1 MEQQKF
7 KYKGKELI
15 KPLSDLSVLIQDKMR
30 KLKVDVNNFETNNK
44 GSINGLSMMEK
55 SVDPVYKKYASMCR
69 DYEVFKNDLEKTIN
83 WLRECRRAPR
93 ACYVFDLQDLNW
105 LYRH

>member
-15 KPLSDLSVLIQDKMR
+15 KPLSDLSVLIQDLMI
-30 KLKVDVNNFETNNK
+30 KLKADVGSFEASNK
-44 GSINGLSMMEK
+44 GAISGLSMIEK
-55 SVDPVYKKYASMCR
+55 SVDPVYKKYSSLCR
-69 DYEVFKNDLEKTIN
+69 EYDVLKNDLEKTIN

-93 ACYVFDLQDLNW
+93 ACYVLDLQDLNW